1 MALRR
6 LHSAR
11 NGTIIRKQT
20 SPREVG
26 KWLDKVLNPGYP
38 AEKGEMRRDLLG
50 SCGAGGRCL
59 GRSLKLDASDSVNKG
74 IVSHDQC
81 K

>member
-1 MALRR
+1 MTLRR

-26 KWLDKVLNPGYP
+26 KWLDKVLNPGYL

-50 SCGAGGRCL
+50 SSGAGGRCL
-59 GRSLKLDASDSVNKG
+59 GQSLKLDSSDSIHKG
-74 IVSHDQC
+74 IVYHDQ
-81 K
+81 